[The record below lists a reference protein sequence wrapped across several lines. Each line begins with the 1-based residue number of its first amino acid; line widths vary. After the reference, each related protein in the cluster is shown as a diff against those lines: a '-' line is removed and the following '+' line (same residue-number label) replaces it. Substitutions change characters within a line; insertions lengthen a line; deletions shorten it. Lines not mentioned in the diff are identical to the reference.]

1 MDLQTIL
8 SHWTLPGPVTLRPV
22 EAGGNNLTHF
32 VDTPAET
39 YFLRTYK
46 NHTDPERVRSELALL
61 DHLGQAGLPF
71 DMPVPVRT
79 ATGDL
84 MARVGGEM
92 LVLTS
97 ALPGHLPNRENPE
110 QIHAAG
116 AALGMLN
123 RAMAM
128 LPERMARPV
137 AGSLHGDL
145 KAVHHKVPDPV
156 EAVEGLPVDPAQKRQ
171 LGRLLDE
178 LAGRAGRLYQTLPRQ
193 VLHNDYV
200 PQNVL
205 MLGIRV
211 SAVLDFEFAAVEVRP
226 MDLAVGLGI
235 WPYRAWGTSRQWR
248 LVDAFG
254 SGYLKEYPLTVP
266 EREALPVLMQLR
278 PVVGL
283 IFHLGRHLDGLI
295 ALEKVVP
302 WVEYVFQVQRWLA
315 QYGQELVEKT
325 HSWAEG
331 AAPGQ

>member
-8 SHWTLPGPVTLRPV
+8 THWTLRGPVTLRPV

-46 NHTDPERVRSELALL
+46 NHADPERVRSELALL
-61 DHLGQAGLPF
+61 DHLGRAGLPF

-79 ATGDL
+79 SSGEL
-84 MARVGGEM
+84 MAQVDGEM

-128 LPERMARPV
+128 LPAQVARPV
-137 AGSLHGDL
+137 AGSLHGNL
-145 KAVHHKVPDPV
+145 KTVHPSVPDPLAAA
-156 EAVEGLPVDPAQKRQ
+156 EQLPVDAEQKRHLSLLLES
-171 LGRLLDE
+171 LGGE
-178 LAGRAGRLYQTLPRQ
+178 AGRLYETLPRQ

-226 MDLAVGLGI
+226 MDLAVGLGV
-235 WPYRAWGTSRQWR
+235 WSYRAWGTSRQWR

-254 SGYLKEYPLTVP
+254 SGYLKEYPLTTT

-283 IFHLGRHLDGLI
+283 IFHMGRHLDGHL
-295 ALEKVVP
+295 AEEKLLP
-302 WVEYVFQVQRWLA
+302 WVEYVFQVQRWLG
-315 QYGQELVEKT
+315 QYGSKLVEKT
-325 HSWAEG
+325 HRWAEEG
-331 AAPGQ
+331 VPGQ